1 MMVPVAMLL
10 DVLCFWGVMAAT
22 DASSDAGRRLRGA
35 MVNSS
40 LLLATTDYCNPTLT
54 DPPQLC
60 PGGVACPNCGSN
72 SCACPAAG
80 RPTPHGNN
88 ALMQATTDYC
98 NPTLTD
104 PPQLCPG
111 EVACPNCGSNSCAC
125 PTPPDSECSD
135 NWETNNNGG
144 VNIPPG
150 DNPVQGVTTT
160 DGCKQACSGNG
171 ECVGWTWTY
180 GKCYIKSSVGC
191 MTYDPKATSGY
202 CRPWSGPQCGY
213 GKNALMQAV
222 AARNDSAGPL
232 GGELG
237 SQTCS
242 TRGNACTPSIDGKPP
257 ISCCGELECQQIIG
271 GKVCEWPATCA
282 APGQTCHDSVNGKP
296 PLTCCGDSVCT
307 QIPGG
312 KVCQYPDTCAAPG
325 ETCYDSLD
333 GKPPLTCCD
342 GHECQ
347 QIPGGKVCASDR
359 GQ

>member
-60 PGGVACPNCGSN
+60 PGG
-72 SCACPAAG
+72 
-80 RPTPHGNN
+80 
-88 ALMQATTDYC
+88 
-98 NPTLTD
+98 
-104 PPQLCPG
+104 
-111 EVACPNCGSNSCAC
+111 VACPNCGSNSCAC

-342 GHECQ
+342 GYECQ